1 MILNYCLYN
10 LSYSCT
16 VELIFNL
23 QTMIPCYSLPCTY
36 TVFVEDVPTCVLRTV
51 ISKLLTRRHH
61 LTINFLIFLFIFPL
75 KRGKILQD
83 SHFSAVNW
91 SNMYPAVAW
100 KCPQIL
106 VIKTQHNLWG
116 GSRWP
121 LSECGLPFPLPN
133 LVRQLL

>member
-1 MILNYCLYN
+1 MCVENSDFKIVNQETPSYN
-10 LSYSCT
+10 KL
-16 VELIFNL
+16 FN
-23 QTMIPCYSLPCTY
+23 
-36 TVFVEDVPTCVLRTV
+36 
-51 ISKLLTRRHH
+51 
-61 LTINFLIFLFIFPL
+61 FLFIFPL

-106 VIKTQHNLWG
+106 VIKAQHNLWG

-133 LVRQLL
+133 LVR